1 VKLLVMSLREN
12 RLGGTDMDAFV
23 LVKKNDEGFWEILN
37 IGLGGLIA
45 EADTLEE
52 AIALLE
58 ESGYEA
64 GDWRVEG

>member
-1 VKLLVMSLREN
+1 M
-12 RLGGTDMDAFV
+12 DMDAFV
-23 LVKKNDEGFWEILN
+23 LVSKNGEGFWDILN
-37 IGLGGLIA
+37 IDLGGLIH

-52 AIALLE
+52 AIAFLE